1 MKRLRQINFL
11 LVVIALLLVN
21 CTQSRIVPET
31 DYDQLYAVWH
41 DYDYKDSLA
50 LTLKPAVEKA
60 LTLNNTTENRFYI
73 DSVLSQLRWTR
84 DSVSFFSLS
93 NKAIKFAKNKS
104 DEYMLAN
111 IYNDIGMYYHD
122 SNVLDSTFYYY
133 IKAENVYKAIE
144 DSVKIGEMEFY
155 QARLL
160 FEKGLYMESEVKASN
175 ALHLLQKY
183 PHNPIPIEA
192 NQLVAL
198 CLIERKDYSEAKVY
212 LLRALELL
220 QKDSNVNKILS
231 KERLQQANSAV
242 YINLSEVAFYVG
254 QFKESSDYANVA
266 LTYVDAN
273 LSPLVLSYALSSKAR
288 ADFMLELQHKG
299 TFEVEKYARILENT
313 FDEALSVRN
322 YYIANSIAM
331 IVADMFFEAKDFD
344 NAFSW
349 AEKAYNIALQYDMK
363 PLQREALEFLVT
375 HKEYENNEQVKEVI
389 RLTHILDEI
398 DYTTRNRFARIAY
411 ETEKIETENLEL
423 KGVITILFITSLSII
438 LALILGVYVY
448 RLKNKNR
455 EIRLIKGQQEA
466 NESIY
471 ELILERGMIATEVK
485 TAVHNKIARDIH
497 DGVVNGIFTIRFNL
511 QQLHT
516 ENESLKN
523 TLITEL
529 LQLEKSTRDISHSL
543 IDNELFNDTKFL
555 SLVEELVILQK
566 NQWNTKF
573 VLEYE
578 DDLAL
583 DNLSAIEKVN
593 TYFIIREAIHNV
605 NKYSEASQC
614 TISFVKDING
624 VMINIKDNGVGFDLR
639 AKADGMGLANM
650 NERAL
655 SLHSKLIIFSEK
667 EHGVEVFFK
676 VKVSK

>member
-1 MKRLRQINFL
+1 
-11 LVVIALLLVN
+11 
-21 CTQSRIVPET
+21 
-31 DYDQLYAVWH
+31 
-41 DYDYKDSLA
+41 
-50 LTLKPAVEKA
+50 
-60 LTLNNTTENRFYI
+60 
-73 DSVLSQLRWTR
+73 
-84 DSVSFFSLS
+84 
-93 NKAIKFAKNKS
+93 
-104 DEYMLAN
+104 
-111 IYNDIGMYYHD
+111 
-122 SNVLDSTFYYY
+122 
-133 IKAENVYKAIE
+133 
-144 DSVKIGEMEFY
+144 
-155 QARLL
+155 
-160 FEKGLYMESEVKASN
+160 
-175 ALHLLQKY
+175 
-183 PHNPIPIEA
+183 
-192 NQLVAL
+192 L

-299 TFEVEKYARILENT
+299 TFEVGKYARILENT

-349 AEKAYNIALQYDMK
+349 AEKAYHIALQYDMK

-398 DYTTRNRFARIAY
+398 DYTTRNRIARIAY

-485 TAVHNKIARDIH
+485 TAVRNKIARDIH

-566 NQWNTKF
+566 NQWNTNF

-583 DNLSAIEKVN
+583 DNLSAIEK
-593 TYFIIREAIHNV
+593 
-605 NKYSEASQC
+605 
-614 TISFVKDING
+614 
-624 VMINIKDNGVGFDLR
+624 
-639 AKADGMGLANM
+639 
-650 NERAL
+650 
-655 SLHSKLIIFSEK
+655 
-667 EHGVEVFFK
+667 
-676 VKVSK
+676 